1 MPRRAAP
8 SVSFSLFV
16 SLSLFARTP
25 QDLENLRC
33 LTKLKRLVV
42 VDNGVSK
49 IPDYRLRII
58 KALPQVK
65 MVDFTR
71 VTERDREAAMAD
83 AGLAGSSAPT
93 ASAEAEAPQPEEREK
108 PNLVAIKAALASAQT
123 IEEVQKLEAVLQA
136 SAS

>member
-1 MPRRAAP
+1 M
-8 SVSFSLFV
+8 
-16 SLSLFARTP
+16 
-25 QDLENLRC
+25 RC

-83 AGLAGSSAPT
+83 AGLAGGSAPT
-93 ASAEAEAPQPEEREK
+93 EAEAEAPQPEQREK

-123 IEEVQKLEAVLQA
+123 IEEVQKLEAALQA